1 MKTIPLAEFID
12 KVERKEIVDV
22 FGQIVIGAE
31 KRVYGLDYSYNFDR
45 AKNGKICEL
54 VYAVLP

>member
-1 MKTIPLAEFID
+1 MKTISLAEFID

-22 FGQIVIGAE
+22 FGQIVVGAE
-31 KRVYGLDYSYNFDR
+31 KRVYGIDYSYDFNR
-45 AKNGKICEL
+45 AKAGKVCEL